1 MIFIRPFSPHKQ
13 PCGVSG
19 VWMDIKKLSADFSE
33 HTGWPPEASIN
44 LQLIICSD
52 NEAAL
57 FLDFSHC
64 EECEKKIR
72 EKKNL
77 CVTVCLSKTA
87 D

>member
-1 MIFIRPFSPHKQ
+1 MIFIRPFSPHKE

-19 VWMDIKKLSADFSE
+19 VRMDIKKLSADFSE
-33 HTGWPPEASIN
+33 HTGWPPPEVSIN

-64 EECEKKIR
+64 EK
-72 EKKNL
+72 
-77 CVTVCLSKTA
+77 
-87 D
+87 